1 MIYTYSRFNFYSL
14 STKGTNI
21 KELMKFRSIDSKF
34 TTSSHVFDIYN
45 NYGIE
50 ALRSYIYKELKENAQ
65 SLNYHHSLLI
75 ADLIGYL
82 GIPISLRR
90 EGLAT
95 RPVGTF
101 AQASN
106 EMALKQFTDAALSN
120 QTDNTNSISSR
131 IIIGALA
138 LIGPDLPPLEETDEI
153 ERLIRVRTKHLELNY
168 EKLGSIDSF

>member
-1 MIYTYSRFNFYSL
+1 M
-14 STKGTNI
+14 
-21 KELMKFRSIDSKF
+21 
-34 TTSSHVFDIYN
+34 
-45 NYGIE
+45 
-50 ALRSYIYKELKENAQ
+50 
-65 SLNYHHSLLI
+65 
-75 ADLIGYL
+75 
-82 GIPISLRR
+82 
-90 EGLAT
+90 AT